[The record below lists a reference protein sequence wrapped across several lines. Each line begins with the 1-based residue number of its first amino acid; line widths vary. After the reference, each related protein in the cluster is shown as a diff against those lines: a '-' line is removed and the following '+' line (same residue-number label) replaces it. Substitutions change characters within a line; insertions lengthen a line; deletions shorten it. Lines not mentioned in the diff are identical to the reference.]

1 MIQMTLNLKSKH
13 SSRVFANNGKSYK
26 LKPGSNTL
34 NLEYD
39 DYVSLATALGIK
51 PIEPEENQDKVEKPK
66 VEDQPKEEVKAEPVE
81 EVKESEDKV
90 EDHKEEAVEES
101 VATTEVNETPD
112 TTDNTTVEESHP
124 SEEPETVEETKP
136 VVDYSTW
143 STTKL
148 KAEYKAITGTTCKLK
163 KDEIVAFLQE
173 RNSNV

>member
-1 MIQMTLNLKSKH
+1 MTLNLKSKH

-51 PIEPEENQDKVEKPK
+51 PIEPEENQDKIEEPK
-66 VEDQPKEEVKAEPVE
+66 VENQPKEEVKD
-81 EVKESEDKV
+81 SEDKV

-101 VATTEVNETPD
+101 VATTEVNETHD
-112 TTDNTTVEESHP
+112 TTDNTTAEESHP
-124 SEEPETVEETKP
+124 SEEPETVEEPKP

-143 STTKL
+143 SLTKL

-163 KDEIVAFLQE
+163 KDEIIAFLQE